1 LRRAPAVLLAD
12 RADATLGFMS
22 QAIRARWQLWWQRRK
37 KAQEPSRPP
46 LRARFKAWFERTKPQ
61 GARAAESPRDAETI
75 ADRAEAKVVRQGK
88 LRQAWSD
95 IQVLVRLVRAWA
107 RGDYR
112 DVSKGTI
119 GLILGALVYFVT
131 PIDAIIDHLPF
142 AGFLDDAAI
151 LAWVISEVRAE
162 IEAFKAWEAK
172 QLPAVPTGPALGPAD
187 GSGTP

>member
-1 LRRAPAVLLAD
+1 
-12 RADATLGFMS
+12 M
-22 QAIRARWQLWWQRRK
+22 QAIRARWQLWKERRK
-37 KAQEPSRPP
+37 KALARRSRPP
-46 LRARFKAWFERTKPQ
+46 LRERFKAWFERTKAR
-61 GARAAESPRDAETI
+61 GVRAADAPREAEKI

-88 LRQAWSD
+88 LRQAWGD

-119 GLILGALVYFVT
+119 GLVLGALVYFVT
-131 PIDAIIDHLPF
+131 PIDAIIDHIPF

-172 QLPAVPTGPALGPAD
+172 QLPAVPTVSAPPVLGPAE
-187 GSGTP
+187 GSGKP